1 MVEASEKRVDSQ
13 LAREIE
19 FSLPIELNKDQN
31 IQLAREFIQDQ
42 FVLRGMIADFS
53 IHWDEG
59 NPHVHVML
67 STRQLTPEG
76 FGLKVVAW
84 NSKILLQEWREK
96 WAEYANFHL

>member
-19 FSLPIELNKDQN
+19 FSLPIELTQDQN

-42 FVLRGMIADFS
+42 FVLRGMITDWS
-53 IHWDEG
+53 VHWDDG

-67 STRQLTPEG
+67 SMRELKEDG
-76 FGLKVVAW
+76 FGKRVLAW
-84 NSKILLQEWREK
+84 NNKAFLREWRQK
-96 WAEYANFHL
+96 WGAKL